1 MLLALKVP
9 TFISSRG
16 FLSYE
21 EAELF
26 GGISPGMFILLK
38 HFLQSLEENN
48 NTTLEKAIGTLTVY
62 FCWSV
67 TRLLEF
73 PSMVK

>member
-21 EAELF
+21 EAEDALF
-26 GGISPGMFILLK
+26 GGISPGIFFLRER
-38 HFLQSLEENN
+38 FLQSLEARVDGN
-48 NTTLEKAIGTLTVY
+48 
-62 FCWSV
+62 
-67 TRLLEF
+67 
-73 PSMVK
+73 

>member
-38 HFLQSLEENN
+38 HFSQSLEDN

-62 FCWSV
+62 F
-67 TRLLEF
+67 LLV
-73 PSMVK
+73 SDTTT